1 MHGPEDLADR
11 HRCYQRGAVQF
22 LQAGIFFSS
31 LQKCPWGPLLR
42 VRSTMIIDNNID
54 NSLTGYHTFMRLYE
68 PVCRQR
74 WVREKLIQ
82 VILVIFSNSELTWFS
97 FIYG

>member
-1 MHGPEDLADR
+1 
-11 HRCYQRGAVQF
+11 
-22 LQAGIFFSS
+22 
-31 LQKCPWGPLLR
+31 
-42 VRSTMIIDNNID
+42 MIIDNNID